1 MHNEL
6 IQDLA
11 SMLLTGGIFGWIFKR
26 LFKLPLIL
34 GYMFAGILISL
45 PIPYTPMVV
54 KPHDAHSL
62 AEIGVLLLLFS
73 MGLHFGVR
81 KIKSLGFKAV
91 SVGIAESLAM
101 WLSASLIG
109 NAFHIQSQKAI
120 FLGAVFAV
128 SSTVVIIKTL
138 EDFELKSARFAE
150 KIMGV
155 LLVEDSVAIFIIIW
169 LSTASSVGD
178 NGNQSL
184 SLIHLAFVFMG
195 SIFLW
200 WLLGTIL
207 VPRIIR
213 SAFLTGKEELL
224 VILSIGFALG
234 LAYISASWNF
244 SSALGAFI
252 MGSILSEC
260 RELRKIE
267 ALIEPIKNLFGLIFF
282 VSVGLLFSP
291 MIILEEWK
299 FILLFTFVTIIGKI
313 FYNFIFNLIAGQGMK
328 DSIRMAGSMGQIGE
342 LSFVIAQVAKATNAI
357 DEKIFSAI
365 IVIAIVTMLSSPFI
379 MKSSLAIADRSESL
393 FPAKLNRFID
403 IYSQFMFGFSVK
415 KIELQGK
422 KISFLSK
429 FKLLFRQAKEKIKVN
444 YLKVTSANVTSTLD
458 RLAPWDE
465 YLVPVHVEGNTAITG
480 KTLVDLKLRENF
492 NINVVAIEREI
503 QTIISPKPT
512 DVIMNGDTLLVYG
525 TEDSVIK
532 LEHFCSK
539 QLEISTTATIDECS
553 LANVI
558 LESAL
563 HPFVGRNIIDLGIRE
578 TYNCIV
584 LAVNRKNER
593 IKNPIS
599 SFTFHIGDE
608 IYLFGTKKSLL
619 KIKKLFT

>member
-101 WLSASLIG
+101 WMSASLIAS
-109 NAFHIQSQKAI
+109 AFHIQSQKAV

-169 LSTASSVGD
+169 LSTASSVGG
-178 NGNQSL
+178 NGNSSL
-184 SLIHLAFVFMG
+184 SLIHLAFLFMG

-213 SAFLTGKEELL
+213 SAFLAGKEELL

-234 LAYISASWNF
+234 LAYLSASWEF

-260 RELRKIE
+260 REIRKIE

-291 MIILEEWK
+291 AIIIEEWK
-299 FILLFTFVTIIGKI
+299 FILLFTIVTIVGKI
-313 FYNFIFNLIAGQGMK
+313 FYNLIFNLIAGQGMK

-393 FPAKLNRFID
+393 FPPKLNRFID

-429 FKLLFRQAKEKIKVN
+429 FKLLFRQAKEKIKIN

-480 KTLVDLKLRENF
+480 KNLVDLKLRENF
-492 NINVVAIEREI
+492 NINVVAIEREM

-553 LANVI
+553 LANII

-584 LAVNRKNER
+584 LAVNRKDER

>member
-11 SMLLTGGIFGWIFKR
+11 SMLLTGGILGWIFKR

-62 AEIGVLLLLFS
+62 AELGVLLLLFS

-101 WLSASLIG
+101 WMSASLIA
-109 NAFHIQSQKAI
+109 NAFHIQSQKAV

-169 LSTASSVGD
+169 LSTASSVGSS
-178 NGNQSL
+178 GNSGM
-184 SLIHLAFVFMG
+184 SLIHLAFLFMG

-213 SAFLTGKEELL
+213 SAFLAGKEELL
-224 VILSIGFALG
+224 VILSVGLALG
-234 LAYISASWNF
+234 LAYLSASWEF
-244 SSALGAFI
+244 SSALGAFV

-267 ALIEPIKNLFGLIFF
+267 TLIEPIKNLFGLIFF

-291 MIILEEWK
+291 AIILEEWK
-299 FILLFTFVTIIGKI
+299 FIILFTFVTIVGKI
-313 FYNFIFNLIAGQGMK
+313 FYNLIFNLVAGQGMK

-379 MKSSLAIADRSESL
+379 MKFSLAMADRSESL
-393 FPAKLNRFID
+393 FPSKINRFID
-403 IYSQFMFGFSVK
+403 IYSQFMFDFSVK
-415 KIELQGK
+415 KIERPGK
-422 KISFLSK
+422 KISFFTK
-429 FKLLFRQAKEKIKVN
+429 FRLLFRQAKEKIKLN
-444 YLKVTSANVTSTLD
+444 YLKVTSTNVTSTLD

-465 YLVPVHVEGNTAITG
+465 YLVPVHVAGNTAIAG
-480 KTLVDLKLRENF
+480 KNLVDLKLRENF
-492 NINVVAIEREI
+492 NINVVAIEREM

-512 DVIMNGDTLLVYG
+512 DVIMDGDTLLVYG

-539 QLEISTTATIDECS
+539 QLELSATSTIDECS
-553 LANVI
+553 LANIV
-558 LESAL
+558 LENAL

-578 TYNCIV
+578 SYNCIV